1 MTDLRTQYLGLSL
14 KNPIVPSSS
23 PYSRELDGIK
33 AMADA
38 GASAIVLH
46 SLFEESIRASEEA
59 ALRFLHEQN
68 MGFGE
73 ANSFLPVHTDDC
85 FRTELDEYLE
95 HIHEVKR
102 AVDIPIIA
110 SLNGISVGGWIEFA
124 KHIEQAG
131 ADALELNAYY
141 VASDMFESA
150 ATVEGRYIHLL
161 KELKSQ
167 IKLPITMKLGSQF
180 SSLGHFVK
188 SLEQAGANGVS
199 LFNRFY
205 QPNINIETRHVES
218 SLNLSSSYESLLRI
232 HWIANLYGKVN
243 LSLAATG
250 GIHSAEDA
258 IKALMAGA
266 DITQVCSVM
275 LKQGPEVITTILN
288 DLQHWLAEH
297 EYESVAQLKG
307 SVCKQHAQDPS
318 AYDRAN
324 YVEVMQSHK
333 TIASVNKL
341 I

>member
-1 MTDLRTQYLGLSL
+1 MINLSTHYLGLPL

-23 PYSRELDGIK
+23 PYSRDIDSIK
-33 AMADA
+33 KMAEF
-38 GASAIVLH
+38 GASAVVLH
-46 SLFEESIRASEEA
+46 SLFEESIIASEEA
-59 ALRFLHEQN
+59 TLRFLHQQD

-73 ANSFLPVHTDDC
+73 ASSFFPVHTDDC

-95 HIHEVKR
+95 HIQHAKK

-110 SLNGISVGGWIEFA
+110 SLNGISIGGWVEFA
-124 KHIEQAG
+124 KKIEAAG

-141 VASDMFESA
+141 VASDIFESA
-150 ATVEGRYIHLL
+150 TEVEARYIRLL
-161 KELKSQ
+161 KELKYHV
-167 IKLPITMKLGSQF
+167 KLPITMKLGSQF

-188 SLEQAGANGVS
+188 CLESAGANGVS

-205 QPNINIETRHVES
+205 QPNIDLETRHVEP

-232 HWIANLYGKVN
+232 HWIASLYGKVH

-250 GIHSAEDA
+250 GIHTAEDA
-258 IKALMAGA
+258 LKALMAGA
-266 DITQVCSVM
+266 DITHVCSAM
-275 LKQGPEVITTILN
+275 LKQGPEVIATIL
-288 DLQHWLAEH
+288 QGITQWMEEH
-297 EYESVAQLKG
+297 EYHSIKQLKG
-307 SVCKQHAQDPS
+307 SVCRQHALDPS

-333 TIASVNKL
+333 SISSVNKL